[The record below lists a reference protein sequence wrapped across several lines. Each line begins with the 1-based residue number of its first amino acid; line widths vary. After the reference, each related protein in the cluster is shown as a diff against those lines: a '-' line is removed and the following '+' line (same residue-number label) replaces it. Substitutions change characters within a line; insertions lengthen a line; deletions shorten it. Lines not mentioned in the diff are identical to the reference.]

1 MSAWRVGGYTLVE
14 LLLGGLLGLLLAASL
29 VAQLVLQ
36 QRARRAQDA
45 LAALHEH
52 ERLAFALLADALHD
66 ASSLRA
72 RDDALLL
79 CQAHA
84 CGGAAGL
91 AQWRVVRG
99 ALQCRAWRGG
109 VAAPARTLLGAD
121 PVALR
126 AMRLRFGVE
135 LPDARR
141 IVQQADAV
149 AAWSMVRSVEVTLRF
164 QHDGI
169 GGSELTRAYLRRGGA
184 ADDRPCAAALGK
196 PARERGFALLLCLVL
211 QLLVLGAA
219 LALLHGALLQ
229 QRLADGTVRPG
240 VACAACADGRLH
252 CRPCQIPTTSS
263 C

>member
-1 MSAWRVGGYTLVE
+1 MSVGCVGGHTLVE
-14 LLLGGLLGLLLAASL
+14 LLLGSALGLLLAASL
-29 VAQLVLQ
+29 VAQLALQ

-52 ERLAFALLADALHD
+52 ELLAFELLGDALRD

-72 RDDALLL
+72 HGDVLLL

-91 AQWRVVRG
+91 ARWRVERG
-99 ALQCRAWRGG
+99 ALQCTAWRDG
-109 VAAPARTLLGAD
+109 VPAQTRALLGAD

-135 LPDARR
+135 RPDASR
-141 IVQQADAV
+141 IEQRADTV
-149 AAWSMVRSVEVTLRF
+149 AAWSQVRSVEVTLRF
-164 QHDGI
+164 EHARL
-169 GGSELTRAYLRRGGA
+169 GGSELTRIYARRGGA
-184 ADDRPCAAALGK
+184 ADDLPCA
-196 PARERGFALLLCLVL
+196 PARAAPARQGGFALLLCLVL
-211 QLLVLGAA
+211 QLLALGGA

-229 QRLADGTVRPG
+229 QRLAAAGVFERP
-240 VACAACADGRLH
+240 AAACADSRLH